1 MLKELLISEVRVNLI
16 KFLIKNFE
24 NEFHVRALVR
34 ELGVEINAVRRELEK
49 LTNLNILTKNPWG
62 NKIFYKIN
70 SLNPYFYDLVNFVYR
85 EEGLSN
91 KIIKNIE
98 NLGDLKFVALS
109 KEFCMGRK
117 TSGLDLDLLVV
128 GAPHQ
133 TALDNL
139 IANYEKEDRE
149 VNYSVLSEEEFLSRK
164 RKADSFVLRF
174 IIQPKIM
181 IAGDELEF
189 SKIN

>member
-1 MLKELLISEVRVNLI
+1 
-16 KFLIKNFE
+16 
-24 NEFHVRALVR
+24 
-34 ELGVEINAVRRELEK
+34 
-49 LTNLNILTKNPWG
+49 
-62 NKIFYKIN
+62 
-70 SLNPYFYDLVNFVYR
+70 
-85 EEGLSN
+85 
-91 KIIKNIE
+91 
-98 NLGDLKFVALS
+98 
-109 KEFCMGRK
+109 MGRK

-128 GAPHQ
+128 GSPHQ

-149 VNYSVLSEEEFLSRK
+149 VNYSVLSEEEFQSRK

-181 IAGDELEF
+181 IAGDELDF

>member
-1 MLKELLISEVRVNLI
+1 
-16 KFLIKNFE
+16 
-24 NEFHVRALVR
+24 
-34 ELGVEINAVRRELEK
+34 
-49 LTNLNILTKNPWG
+49 
-62 NKIFYKIN
+62 
-70 SLNPYFYDLVNFVYR
+70 
-85 EEGLSN
+85 
-91 KIIKNIE
+91 
-98 NLGDLKFVALS
+98 
-109 KEFCMGRK
+109 MGRK

-149 VNYSVLSEEEFLSRK
+149 VNYSVLSEEEFQSRK

-181 IAGDELEF
+181 IAGDELDF